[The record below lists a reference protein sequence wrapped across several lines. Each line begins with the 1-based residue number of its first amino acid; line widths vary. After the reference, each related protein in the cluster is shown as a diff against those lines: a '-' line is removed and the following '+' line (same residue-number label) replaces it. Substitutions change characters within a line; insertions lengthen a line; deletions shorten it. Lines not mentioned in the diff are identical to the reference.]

1 MKFLDNLSRSMQRAR
16 ERLPSAA
23 IVTGSRKRTRYLRI
37 GFSFLL
43 VTNID
48 GAYGSLFNEK

>member
-1 MKFLDNLSRSMQRAR
+1 MQRAR